1 MIEYNPE
8 NVGIVL
14 SAYHNSPHC
23 GDQCGVWLHEGKTV
37 ACIVDGLGHGLG
49 AEEAAKAA
57 IDYVSCHLQDS
68 LPDLFTGCNTA
79 IRESRGVAMAVAI
92 IHHDKGNMTYS
103 CIGNTRA
110 VIIESNT
117 RHISGDPGIVG
128 GGFRNLLVES
138 YSFNKGATVVWWS
151 DGLDEF
157 INFSRYRRHIR
168 DSAQNLAE
176 RIINDFNKGDDDA
189 SVMVVNDR

>member
-1 MIEYNPE
+1 MIKYNPK
-8 NVGIVL
+8 NVGIAL

-23 GDQCGVWLHEGKTV
+23 GDQCRVWLHEGKTV

-57 IDYVSCHLQDS
+57 IEYVSRHLQDP
-68 LPDLFTGCNTA
+68 LPDLFAGCNTA
-79 IRESRGVAMAVAI
+79 IRKSRGVAMAVAI
-92 IHHDKGNMTYS
+92 INHFNGHMTYS

-110 VIIESNT
+110 AIIEKNT
-117 RHISGDPGIVG
+117 QHISGDPGIVG
-128 GGFRNLLVES
+128 GGFQNLLVDTYCFS
-138 YSFNKGATVVWWS
+138 KGATIVFWS
-151 DGLDEF
+151 DGIEEF
-157 INFSRYRRHIR
+157 INFDRYRRHMR
-168 DSAQNLAE
+168 ESAQNLAE